1 MFRKVITT
9 SVLALMVAG
18 AFVAVAP
25 ANATTKISNGVL
37 CPKANKTIKVSGT
50 VYKCTKNPIVNKTK
64 YTWVSSDCI
73 NSNTTYTKL
82 NANYKAL
89 VVGLPA
95 ALAALDAKIVAEQT
109 KAAESATKAD
119 ALDAQSVIWK
129 AKVIDFTAAKAA
141 LLAKPNPSTY
151 ATAISTYTTAI
162 RSLNSAIA
170 SNTAASSSL
179 RKIGGTITTMQ
190 TQRGATVS
198 SVTQAKAGVA
208 QALSLRNLICQKG
221 L

>member
-1 MFRKVITT
+1 
-9 SVLALMVAG
+9 MVAG

-25 ANATTKISNGVL
+25 ANAATTISNGVL
-37 CPKANKTIKVSGT
+37 CSTANKTIKVSGT
-50 VYKCTKNPIVNKTK
+50 IYKCTKNPILYKTK
-64 YTWVSSDCI
+64 NTWVSRDCI

-82 NANYKAL
+82 NVGYKSL

-95 ALAALDAKIVAEQT
+95 ALAALDAKIVAEQA
-109 KAAESATKAD
+109 KAADSATKAD
-119 ALDAQSVIWK
+119 GLDAQSVLWK
-129 AKVIDFTAAKAA
+129 AKVVDFTAAKAA

-151 ATAISTYTTAI
+151 VTAISTYTTAI

-179 RKIGGTITTMQ
+179 RKIGSAITTMQ
-190 TQRGATVS
+190 TQRGAIVS
-198 SVTQAKAGVA
+198 SVAQAKAGVA

>member
-1 MFRKVITT
+1 MFRKIISA
-9 SVLALMVAG
+9 SVLGIVLAGSLVALT
-18 AFVAVAP
+18 P
-25 ANATTKISNGVL
+25 ANAATKISNGVL

-64 YTWVSSDCI
+64 YTWVSRDCT

-82 NANYKAL
+82 NAGYKSL
-89 VVGLPA
+89 VAGLPA
-95 ALAALDAKIVAEQT
+95 ALATLDAKITAEQA
-109 KAAESATKAD
+109 KMVESNAKAD
-119 ALDAQSVIWK
+119 ALDAQIVTWK
-129 AKVIDFTAAKAA
+129 AKVVDFTAAKAA
-141 LLAKPNPSTY
+141 LLAKTNPSQY
-151 ATAISTYTTAI
+151 VTAISTYTTAI

-179 RKIGGTITTMQ
+179 RKIGSTITTMQ
-190 TQRGATVS
+190 AQRGATVS